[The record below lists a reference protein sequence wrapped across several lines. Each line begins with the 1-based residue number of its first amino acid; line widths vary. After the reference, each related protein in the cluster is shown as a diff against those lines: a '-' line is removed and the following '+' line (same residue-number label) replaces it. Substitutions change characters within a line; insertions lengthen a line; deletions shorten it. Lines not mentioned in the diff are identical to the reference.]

1 MIAPDRAKVRITD
14 IAYRDGYRD
23 AETDIMKRMT
33 QRLWEKEA
41 QLSKAFPQ
49 IALGIREAIDEIET
63 LQDY

>member
-1 MIAPDRAKVRITD
+1 MIAPDRGKVTIED

-23 AETDIMKRMT
+23 AETDIMKRLT
-33 QRLWEKEA
+33 QKLWEKEA
-41 QLSKAFPQ
+41 QMSKAFPQ

>member
-1 MIAPDRAKVRITD
+1 MIAPDRGKINIED

-33 QRLWEKEA
+33 QKLWEKEA

>member
-1 MIAPDRAKVRITD
+1 MIAPDRGKINIEH

-23 AETDIMKRMT
+23 AETDIIKRMS
-33 QRLWEKEA
+33 QKLWEKEA

>member
-1 MIAPDRAKVRITD
+1 MIAPDRGKVSLLDIT
-14 IAYRDGYRD
+14 YRDGYRD
-23 AETDIMKRMT
+23 AETDIIKRMT

-41 QLSKAFPQ
+41 QMSKAFPQ

>member
-1 MIAPDRAKVRITD
+1 MIAPDRAKVSITD

-33 QRLWEKEA
+33 QKLWEKEA
-41 QLSKAFPQ
+41 RLSKAFPQ